1 MEWLVY
7 CIVLSFG
14 FHSQLLKRLKD
25 YSLHIIMFPRFW
37 TQSDIDYS
45 VKLDNS
51 GSHIVRSEME
61 WLVYCIVLSNGF
73 HSQLPKRLLP
83 PHYDVPQFVLKW
95 SGWCIA
101 LFYPLDFTH
110 NSPKDSSLH
119 IMMFPKFWT
128 QSDIDCSVILD
139 NSVLSNGFHS
149 QFPKRLH
156 PSYYDIPQ
164 VLGLTRYR
172 LVRKIGQFKFF
183 YPVDFTLN
191 SPNDSSLPTMMF
203 PKFWTQSDIDWSMK
217 LDNSRSYTFYPLDF
231 THNSPEDSPLHI
243 MLFPKFWTQSDIDWF
258 VKLDNSGSYVLR
270 SEMEW
275 LVYCIVLS
283 IGFHSQLPKRLLPP
297 YYDVAQFY
305 PLDFTHN
312 SPKDSSRHIMM
323 FPSFWTQS
331 DIDWSLKLDNSGS

>member
-1 MEWLVY
+1 
-7 CIVLSFG
+7 
-14 FHSQLLKRLKD
+14 
-25 YSLHIIMFPRFW
+25 
-37 TQSDIDYS
+37 
-45 VKLDNS
+45 
-51 GSHIVRSEME
+51 
-61 WLVYCIVLSNGF
+61 
-73 HSQLPKRLLP
+73 
-83 PHYDVPQFVLKW
+83 
-95 SGWCIA
+95 
-101 LFYPLDFTH
+101 
-110 NSPKDSSLH
+110 
-119 IMMFPKFWT
+119 MMFPKFWT
-128 QSDIDCSVILD
+128 QSDMDWFLKLD
-139 NSVLSNGFHS
+139 NSSSHE
-149 QFPKRLH
+149 
-156 PSYYDIPQ
+156 
-164 VLGLTRYR
+164 
-172 LVRKIGQFKFF
+172 F
-183 YPVDFTLN
+183 YPVDFTRN

-217 LDNSRSYTFYPLDF
+217 LDNSGSYTFYPLDF